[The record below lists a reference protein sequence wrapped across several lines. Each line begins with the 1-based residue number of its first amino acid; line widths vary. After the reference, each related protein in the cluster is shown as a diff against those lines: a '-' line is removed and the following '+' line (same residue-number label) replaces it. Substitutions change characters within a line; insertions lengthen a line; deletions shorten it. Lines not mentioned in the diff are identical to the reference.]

1 MYKIMGP
8 RGCGKTTS
16 LLLTAAAQ
24 NGVVVCKNP
33 QHTKLKAAELGVLRD
48 VEIYSYEEFFEDFT
62 AFQTK
67 PIFIDEIDAFLLSF
81 APQIAGYSLTI
92 DA

>member
-8 RGCGKTTS
+8 CGCGKTTS
-16 LLLTAAAQ
+16 LLLTAATQ

-33 QHTKLKAAELGVLRD
+33 QHTKLKAAELGVLRNI
-48 VEIYSYEEFFEDFT
+48 ELYSYDDFIQGIST
-62 AFQTK
+62 NK
-67 PIFIDEIDAFLLSF
+67 SVFIDEIEHFLLYLEPHMS
-81 APQIAGYSLTI
+81 GYSLTI